1 MVMVSLHRKLNKAKT
16 MDVKQAE
23 KIQRVYNNVR
33 IAVLVLL
40 VLALLMLKFV
50 D

>member
-1 MVMVSLHRKLNKAKT
+1 

-23 KIQRVYNNVR
+23 KIRRVYNNVR
-33 IAVLVLL
+33 IAVLALL

-50 D
+50 G